1 MSKEMVVLVDTQDQ
15 VIGVAEKMQAHEQ
28 GLLHRAFSVFVVREQ
43 HGQLE
48 ILLQQRQSEKYHCG
62 GLWTNTCCSH
72 PRIDEDIVTAASR
85 RLQEEMGLNVDLTVI
100 DSFIYRAEFSNGLVE
115 YEYDYVL
122 IGYYNNAAINP
133 NPFEVE
139 NYSWCTINQL
149 KRNLNDRPELYT
161 PWLKPALQ
169 ILETSLEHTV

>member
-15 VIGVAEKMQAHEQ
+15 VIGMAEKMQAHEQ
-28 GLLHRAFSVFVVREQ
+28 GLLHRAFSVFVVREKN
-43 HGQLE
+43 GELE

-62 GLWTNTCCSH
+62 ALWTNTCCSH
-72 PRIDEDIVTAASR
+72 PRIDEDIVTAANR
-85 RLQEEMGLNVDLTVI
+85 RLQEEMGLSVDLTVI

-122 IGYYNNAAINP
+122 VGYYNNEAINP
-133 NPFEVE
+133 NPIEVE

-149 KRNLNDRPELYT
+149 KRNLIDRPELYT
-161 PWLKPALQ
+161 PWLEPALQ